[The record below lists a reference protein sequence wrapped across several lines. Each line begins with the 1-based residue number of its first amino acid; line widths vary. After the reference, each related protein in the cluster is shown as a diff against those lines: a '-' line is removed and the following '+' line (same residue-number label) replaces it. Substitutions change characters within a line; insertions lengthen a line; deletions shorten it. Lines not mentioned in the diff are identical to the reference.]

1 MWTWIAWLIAA
12 FSSTTAVI
20 LWLRE
25 VRRVLLDKRAI
36 VSVAAAQLTS
46 ARQTAANTPED
57 TQSAA
62 VLTRST
68 RIYRQ
73 AVSNYNTALVKPAY
87 CLPAFLL
94 GFSPIELP

>member
-25 VRRVLLDKRAI
+25 VRRVLLDKRTI
-36 VSVAAAQLTS
+36 VSVSAAQLTS
-46 ARQTAANTPED
+46 ARQAAASKPED
-57 TQSAA
+57 TQSTA
-62 VLTRST
+62 VLARST

-73 AVSNYNTALVKPAY
+73 AVSNYNTALAKPAY